1 MDLEKQCSHISMM
14 EARTITDFLDSI
26 WQHLL
31 SQLYFCELGFDSG
44 LEDPLFPIF
53 SKNI

>member
-1 MDLEKQCSHISMM
+1 MDLEKQCSHIPMM
-14 EARTITDFLDSI
+14 EARTVTDFLDNI

-31 SQLYFCELGFDSG
+31 SQFYFCELGFDSG